1 MCIAENCS
9 FSHKPDRRPDL
20 RRGFYIKS
28 PPGAE
33 SPTMFPSYNVTV
45 EQVRFDPPRQEAV
58 TQTMEL
64 SALILLVQAV
74 QGGEASEDAL

>member
-1 MCIAENCS
+1 
-9 FSHKPDRRPDL
+9 
-20 RRGFYIKS
+20 
-28 PPGAE
+28 
-33 SPTMFPSYNVTV
+33 MFPSYYVT
-45 EQVRFDPPRQEAV
+45 EEEVRFNPPCQEAV